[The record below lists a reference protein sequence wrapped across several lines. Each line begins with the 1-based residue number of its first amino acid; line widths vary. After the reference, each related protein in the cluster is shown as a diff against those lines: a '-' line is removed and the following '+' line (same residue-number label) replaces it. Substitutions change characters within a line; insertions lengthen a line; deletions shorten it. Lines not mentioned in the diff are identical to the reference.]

1 MHELSI
7 ALSIIELAE
16 EESARRGGAGV
27 HAVHLRL
34 GPLAG
39 VVKEALEASYELAR
53 ETSTVASSRLLI
65 EEVPLVVFCPNCH
78 AERTLNSMQWF
89 LLSGVQ
95 HAHRPDYCAAG
106 NWKSWS
112 LELEE

>member
-16 EESARRGGAGV
+16 EEAARHGAGAV
-27 HAVHLRL
+27 RAVHLRL

-39 VVKEALEASYELAR
+39 VVKEALESSYELAC
-53 ETSTVASSRLLI
+53 ETSAVPGSRLVI
-65 EEVPLVVFCPNCH
+65 EEVPIVVFCSNCQ
-78 AERTLNSMQWF
+78 AQRTLSSMQWF
-89 LLSGVQ
+89 CCPECNTPTADVVHGRELEVVG
-95 HAHRPDYCAAG
+95 
-106 NWKSWS
+106 

>member
-16 EESARRGGAGV
+16 EESARHGGAGV

-53 ETSTVASSRLLI
+53 ETSTVAGSRLVI
-65 EEVPLVVFCPNCH
+65 EEVPLVVVCPNCH

-89 LLSGVQ
+89 CCPECNTPTAEIVRGRELEVVV
-95 HAHRPDYCAAG
+95 
-106 NWKSWS
+106 